1 MEYIKESNN
10 QKYIENMIV
19 FLMDQAMKY
28 KGNNPKMYDGYII
41 LAHDLLKKLKKESDA
56 NE

>member
-10 QKYIENMIV
+10 QEYIENMIV

-28 KGNNPKMYDGYII
+28 KGNNPKIYDGYII